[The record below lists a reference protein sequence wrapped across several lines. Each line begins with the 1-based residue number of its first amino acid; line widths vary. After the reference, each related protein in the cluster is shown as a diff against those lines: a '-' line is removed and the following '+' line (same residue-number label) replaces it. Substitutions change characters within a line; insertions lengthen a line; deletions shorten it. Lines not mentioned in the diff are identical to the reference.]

1 MTDQKFKKTLIIS
14 GILIF
19 LALIL
24 FAIDFMFVKPKI
36 EQNRANSNSNS
47 NTNTELTPE
56 ERL

>member
-24 FAIDFMFVKPKI
+24 FAIDFIFVKPKI
-36 EQNRANSNSNS
+36 EQNRANSNAEINS
-47 NTNTELTPE
+47 NTEPNPE